1 MRQLLY
7 MGLMNCNASSN
18 WDGVDMEE
26 ILHHPKWNDYKYYI
40 FLFLLILYIYIS
52 IMG

>member
-7 MGLMNCNASSN
+7 MGLMNC
-18 WDGVDMEE
+18 GVDMEE